1 MSASAA
7 AVTAA
12 NTLNTKS
19 QLGIAATKAALDSQK
34 QVTKLVD
41 QAIQSG
47 EQALNSSGRGQIV
60 NILT

>member
-7 AVTAA
+7 AVTSA
-12 NTLNTKS
+12 NTLNTKA

-47 EQALNSSGRGQIV
+47 EQALNSSGRGQVV